1 MVLRNRDG
9 LRRVRLGFT
18 LMEILVVVTI
28 ILILAGLGGYYLIG
42 QANEARKSAAKIQV
56 KTLTQAAETYNLDH
70 QGNWPPNLS
79 VLLSRDPQSGKGPY
93 LKNQDALIDPW
104 GNPYQYNP
112 AGQMNNGTQPDI
124 WSESQYGKIGNW
136 SQSMN
141 P

>member
-1 MVLRNRDG
+1 MILRNRD
-9 LRRVRLGFT
+9 LFQTVRRGFT

-70 QGNWPPNLS
+70 LGNYPPNLQI
-79 VLLSRDPQSGKGPY
+79 LLTRDGAGKGPY

-104 GNPYQYNP
+104 GNPYQYNA
-112 AGQMNNGTQPDI
+112 AGPMNNGTQPDI

-136 SQSMN
+136 SQSLN

>member
-1 MVLRNRDG
+1 MILRNRD
-9 LRRVRLGFT
+9 LFQTVRRGFT

-56 KTLTQAAETYNLDH
+56 KVLTQAAETYNLDH
-70 QGNWPPNLS
+70 QGNY
-79 VLLSRDPQSGKGPY
+79 PQSLGQLLLKDATGKGPY

-104 GNPYQYNP
+104 GNPYQYNA
-112 AGQMNNGTQPDI
+112 AGSFNNGTQPDI

-136 SQSMN
+136 SQSLN